1 MHPCPSLGRFWMVT
15 KKDGH
20 MVTARQ
26 EPRLVLV
33 SVTCE
38 DDSLIFRAPGVD
50 QLILPSKMPSSHTVH
65 DCRYLASG
73 PRDLWAGFPWAPP
86 CVLSAQPVMRP
97 IKETCPGCRVRVG
110 LEPGV
115 GCEL

>member
-1 MHPCPSLGRFWMVT
+1 MVT

-20 MVTARQ
+20 TVTARQ

-38 DDSLIFRAPGVD
+38 DDYLIFRAPGVD

-65 DCRYLASG
+65 DCRYPALG
-73 PRDLWAGFPWAPP
+73 PGDL
-86 CVLSAQPVMRP
+86 
-97 IKETCPGCRVRVG
+97 
-110 LEPGV
+110 
-115 GCEL
+115 